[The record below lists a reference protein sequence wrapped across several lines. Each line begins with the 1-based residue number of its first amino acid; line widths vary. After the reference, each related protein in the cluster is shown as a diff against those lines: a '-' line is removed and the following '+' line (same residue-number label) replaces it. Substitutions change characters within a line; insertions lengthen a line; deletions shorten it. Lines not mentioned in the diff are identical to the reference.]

1 MTITS
6 LTLGRSV
13 EYDLLEQRGVCSV
26 GRNPRLAEFKPTKTS
41 LYVKT
46 RRRASCTY
54 QVVFIQVVSRPYLQ
68 LKYEERET
76 VSKD

>member
-26 GRNPRLAEFKPTKTS
+26 GRNPRLAEFKPTGHKDEFVRQNATARIVHIPSRFYTS
-41 LYVKT
+41 
-46 RRRASCTY
+46 RQSP
-54 QVVFIQVVSRPYLQ
+54 VSAI
-68 LKYEERET
+68 EI
-76 VSKD
+76 